1 MNPIIPN
8 NNNNQTASGVV
19 LGGVVVP
26 GAVRVVPGVG
36 AAGAGNGNV
45 PIVAGVGVVAGSG
58 SSDVAGHPGDAS
70 APKGVHRHGLSSGG
84 VPAVGGGDVAGSV
97 VASEAGPVPPLAVV
111 SNFPNNNPAVNFQN
125 NDPGLVPAAAVGA
138 PGGGVLVLPL
148 FLHLHWLFLNLVMP
162 ILLPKDIMLFKFLI
176 LICVTPPEMRRGI
189 CLFYET
195 LKLELSLEQSDLQLR
210 EHRHCK
216 VRVRGIVYWVYL
228 IPNTTSLLSV
238 LFHICNKILFQ
249 RTKKKMMIRWR
260 RRNMA
265 FEISKFSVLEKALF
279 WMTFTI

>member
-19 LGGVVVP
+19 LGGVLVP

-36 AAGAGNGNV
+36 VAGAGNGNV
-45 PIVAGVGVVAGSG
+45 PIVAGVGVVAGSGSSDVAVCLGDASAPRGVFGAGAASAGNGIVPIVPGVGVVAGSG

-189 CLFYET
+189 CLFYIT
-195 LKLELSLEQSDLQLR
+195 LKLKLSLEQSNLQLR
-210 EHRHCK
+210 EHHYC
-216 VRVRGIVYWVYL
+216 
-228 IPNTTSLLSV
+228 
-238 LFHICNKILFQ
+238 
-249 RTKKKMMIRWR
+249 
-260 RRNMA
+260 
-265 FEISKFSVLEKALF
+265 
-279 WMTFTI
+279 